1 MIVSI
6 DWLKDFVD
14 IKETPEEL
22 SEILSSVGLEAEYT
36 DSFSEISNV
45 IIGKVLS
52 VEKHPN
58 ADRLN
63 VCSVNDGENN
73 YQVVCGAP
81 NVQAGQ
87 IIAYAKVGS
96 VLPGGFKLEKI
107 KLRGVESSGMIC
119 SAKELNISDEH
130 DGILVLPET
139 CNIGGE
145 FFKEYGYRYLNIE
158 LDITP
163 NRPDAFSHYGVAR
176 DISVILGRELVSHSF
191 TSKVKEFK
199 PSFSLTIDDQ
209 NDCSR
214 YVGGLLS
221 NVSIKPSPQW
231 MQERL
236 IAVGQRPI
244 NNLVDISNYVLMEMG
259 QPTHIFDWEKVQSN
273 EILVRRAKK
282 KETIKTLDQNSLE
295 LDETHLVISDGINP
309 IAIAGVMGGL
319 ESAVDEKT
327 TTVFIESAYFDPVT
341 VRKSSKSL
349 RLSTEASKR
358 FERGADPEATTNAF
372 WRIVALIEKY
382 ADGEF
387 QGEYLDLISNEFTR
401 PVIRLRLSEVTQI
414 IGLEVKPKKI
424 VDILKGV
431 GCEVSSLDDSELECI
446 PASYRPDISREID
459 LIEEIARIY
468 GYDNIPAD
476 NSLYGDMVVEDS
488 DPQSYLQK
496 FRETMSSLGFFQHYS
511 NSLQNKMTANI
522 IGDNSIAMLNPL
534 NKDMA
539 YLRTSLIPNLI
550 KAAHLNIKNSIKSI
564 RLYELANIHTQS
576 GQKLNQMSE
585 EIRLAGIVFGIEQKS
600 SVHSDEV
607 LFDIFSLK
615 GILAS
620 LLGEKVY
627 KNLDIIDSEDTFYE
641 FGFTISYKDDLIGS
655 FGKLSKNIFKT
666 LKVDKVDMFA
676 FDICIEKLNFSK
688 SVMKFEPINALPKM
702 ARRINLVM
710 DQPDSIKP
718 VLNLIKDKAGED
730 LIDYYPVEIFE
741 DAESIGENKK
751 SVVFEMVFQH
761 KEKTLEDKDVN
772 PIIDEIIDIAQKNFN
787 AKLRV

>member
-63 VCSVNDGENN
+63 VCRVNDGENN

-96 VLPGGFKLEKI
+96 VLPGGYKLEKI

-176 DISVILGRELVSHSF
+176 DISVILDRELVSHSF
-191 TSKVKEFK
+191 TSKAKEFK

-221 NVSIKPSPQW
+221 NVNVKPSPQW

-259 QPTHIFDWEKVQSN
+259 QPTHIFDWDKIKSN

-282 KETIKTLDQNSLE
+282 KETIKTLDQNSFE
-295 LDETHLVISDGINP
+295 LDETHLVISDGMDP

-319 ESAVDEKT
+319 DSAVDDKT

-382 ADGEF
+382 GDGEF
-387 QGEYLDLISNEFTR
+387 QGEYLDLISNEFTK
-401 PVIRLRLSEVTQI
+401 PVIRLRSSEVTQI
-414 IGLEVKPKKI
+414 IGLEVESKKI
-424 VDILKGV
+424 VDILRGV
-431 GCEVSSLDDSELECI
+431 GCEVTLLDNSELECI
-446 PASYRPDISREID
+446 PPSYRPDISREID
-459 LIEEIARIY
+459 LIE
-468 GYDNIPAD
+468 
-476 NSLYGDMVVEDS
+476 
-488 DPQSYLQK
+488 
-496 FRETMSSLGFFQHYS
+496 
-511 NSLQNKMTANI
+511 
-522 IGDNSIAMLNPL
+522 
-534 NKDMA
+534 
-539 YLRTSLIPNLI
+539 
-550 KAAHLNIKNSIKSI
+550 
-564 RLYELANIHTQS
+564 
-576 GQKLNQMSE
+576 
-585 EIRLAGIVFGIEQKS
+585 
-600 SVHSDEV
+600 
-607 LFDIFSLK
+607 
-615 GILAS
+615 
-620 LLGEKVY
+620 
-627 KNLDIIDSEDTFYE
+627 
-641 FGFTISYKDDLIGS
+641 
-655 FGKLSKNIFKT
+655 
-666 LKVDKVDMFA
+666 
-676 FDICIEKLNFSK
+676 
-688 SVMKFEPINALPKM
+688 
-702 ARRINLVM
+702 
-710 DQPDSIKP
+710 
-718 VLNLIKDKAGED
+718 
-730 LIDYYPVEIFE
+730 
-741 DAESIGENKK
+741 
-751 SVVFEMVFQH
+751 
-761 KEKTLEDKDVN
+761 
-772 PIIDEIIDIAQKNFN
+772 
-787 AKLRV
+787 

>member
-14 IKETPEEL
+14 IKETPEAL

-36 DSFSEISNV
+36 NSFSEISNV

-63 VCSVNDGENN
+63 VCSVNDGKNN

-81 NVQAGQ
+81 NVKAGQ
-87 IIAYAKVGS
+87 KIAYAKVGS

-139 CNIGGE
+139 CNVGGE
-145 FFKEYGYRYLNIE
+145 FFKEYGYKYLNIE

-176 DISVILGRELVSHSF
+176 DISVILDRELVSHSF

-199 PSFSLTIDDQ
+199 PSFSLTIEDQ

-214 YVGGLLS
+214 YVGGILS

-259 QPTHIFDWEKVQSN
+259 QPTHIFDWDKVKSN

-282 KETIKTLDQNSLE
+282 KETIKTLDQNSFE
-295 LDETHLVISDGINP
+295 LDETHLVISDGLNP

-327 TTVFIESAYFDPVT
+327 TTVFIESAYFDPIT

-372 WRIVALIEKY
+372 WQIVTFIEKY
-382 ADGEF
+382 AGGEF
-387 QGEYLDLISNEFTR
+387 QGEYLDLISNESTKL
-401 PVIRLRLSEVTQI
+401 VIRLRSSAVTQI
-414 IGLEVKPKKI
+414 IGLEIEPKKI
-424 VDILKGV
+424 VNILTGI
-431 GCEVSSLDDSELECI
+431 GCEVSLLDNSEFDCI
-446 PASYRPDISREID
+446 PPSYRPDISREID
-459 LIEEIARIY
+459 LIEEVARIY

-476 NSLYGDMVVEDS
+476 NSLHGDMIVEDS
-488 DPQSYLQK
+488 DPQLYLQK
-496 FRETMSSLGFFQHYS
+496 FRESMSSLGFFQHYS
-511 NSLQNKMTANI
+511 NSLQNKTTANI
-522 IGDNSIAMLNPL
+522 FGDNSIAMLNPL

-550 KAAHLNIKNSIKSI
+550 KAAYLNIKNSVKSI

-576 GQKLNQMSE
+576 GKKLNQMSE
-585 EIRLAGIVFGIEQKS
+585 EIRLAGIVFGIEQQS

-607 LFDIFSLK
+607 LFDIFSIK
-615 GILAS
+615 GILAC

-627 KNLDIIDSEDTFYE
+627 KSLDIGDYEGTFYE
-641 FGFTISYKDDLIGS
+641 FGFTLSYKNELIGS
-655 FGKLSKNIFKT
+655 FGKISKNIFKI
-666 LKVDKVDMFA
+666 LKVDKVDILA

-688 SVMKFEPINALPKM
+688 SVIKFESINTLPKM

-710 DQPDSIKP
+710 NQSDSIKP
-718 VLNLIKDKAGED
+718 ILNLIKDKAGMD
-730 LIDYYPVEIFE
+730 LIDHYPVEIFK
-741 DAESIGENKK
+741 DVESLGENKK